1 MGSCKGLHE
10 VKERVKKWTLK
21 DEPPPKKEGQERL
34 DRSWPVLTA
43 TFEALPLPVNGCKGT
58 Q

>member
-21 DEPPPKKEGQERL
+21 DEPPPKKKTRN
-34 DRSWPVLTA
+34 V
-43 TFEALPLPVNGCKGT
+43 
-58 Q
+58 